1 MADPSLFAYLGDKR
15 WLHRRQFQGHAASTA
30 RGLGDGSRWG
40 VVEMGWS
47 RWGGGVVEMGL
58 RWWVVEVW

>member
-40 VVEMGWS
+40 VVEMGW
-47 RWGGGVVEMGL
+47 WGGRDGVEVVGGRGVVD
-58 RWWVVEVW
+58 VVG